1 MNDNQENAQPKK
13 PPVTRKKKK
22 MDDNQENAQPKKLP
36 VTMIL
41 LAVIVVLLGAGGF
54 LGWNLLIKDEN
65 NGKENSTEASESVSN
80 KKSESVSYKMEQTVG
95 VICPLESFIV
105 NLLDKSGSGKRY
117 LKITIKLEVGN
128 EKLSHMIKKSEV
140 QLRDTI
146 ILLLSGQSFKEINSM
161 EGKLRLKQSLLT
173 KVNQILGGRI
183 VRRLYFTEF
192 VVQ

>member
-13 PPVTRKKKK
+13 SPV
-22 MDDNQENAQPKKLP
+22 A
-36 VTMIL
+36 MIL

-54 LGWNLLIKDEN
+54 LGWNLLIKDDN

-80 KKSESVSYKMEQTVG
+80 KMEQTVG
-95 VICPLESFIV
+95 IICALESFIV
-105 NLLDKSGSGKRY
+105 NLMDKSASGKRY

-128 EKLSHMIKKSEV
+128 EKRSLMIKKHEV

-146 ILLLSGQSFKEINSM
+146 ILLLSGQSFKDINSM

-173 KVNQILGGRI
+173 KINQILGGRI

>member
-13 PPVTRKKKK
+13 SPV
-22 MDDNQENAQPKKLP
+22 A
-36 VTMIL
+36 MIV

-54 LGWNLLIKDEN
+54 LGWNLLIKDDN

-80 KKSESVSYKMEQTVG
+80 KMEQTVG
-95 VICPLESFIV
+95 IICALESFIV
-105 NLLDKSGSGKRY
+105 NLMDKSASGKRY

-128 EKLSHMIKKSEV
+128 EERSLMIKKHEV

-146 ILLLSGQSFKEINSM
+146 ILLLSGQSFKDINSM

-173 KVNQILGGRI
+173 KINQILGGRI

>member
-13 PPVTRKKKK
+13 SPV
-22 MDDNQENAQPKKLP
+22 A
-36 VTMIL
+36 MIL

-54 LGWNLLIKDEN
+54 LGWNLLIKDDN

-80 KKSESVSYKMEQTVG
+80 KMEQTVG
-95 VICPLESFIV
+95 IICALESFIV
-105 NLLDKSGSGKRY
+105 NLMDKSASGKRY

-128 EKLSHMIKKSEV
+128 EERSLMIKKHEV

-146 ILLLSGQSFKEINSM
+146 ILLLSGQSFKDINSM

-173 KVNQILGGRI
+173 KINQILGGRI